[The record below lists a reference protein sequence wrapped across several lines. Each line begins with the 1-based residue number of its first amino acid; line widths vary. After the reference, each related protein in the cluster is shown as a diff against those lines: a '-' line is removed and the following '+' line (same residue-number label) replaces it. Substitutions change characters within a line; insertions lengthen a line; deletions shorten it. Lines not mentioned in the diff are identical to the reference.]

1 MGSEGSSRRHQGY
14 FLLLLLTMSMA
25 SMEKHLFNL
34 KFAAKELER
43 ASKKSDKEE
52 KAEKLKLKKAIEKGN
67 HEVARIHAENAI
79 RQKNQSLNYLRM
91 SARVDATASRV
102 QSAVTT
108 KKVTKSMEG
117 VVKGMSAAMKSMNLE
132 KISGLMDH
140 FEKEFEDL
148 DVQTSVMEGAMSQST
163 ATNVPQD
170 SVENLMKQAAD
181 EAGLELN
188 MDLPSAVNNTIGQST
203 SVANPE
209 QDELS
214 QRLARLRQ
222 V

>member
-1 MGSEGSSRRHQGY
+1 MGSHKQAVSRK
-14 FLLLLLTMSMA
+14 LLEMSLA

-43 ASKKSDKEE
+43 CSKKCDKEE

-67 HEVARIHAENAI
+67 MEVAKIHAENAI

-108 KKVTKSMEG
+108 KKVSKSMEG

-132 KISGLMDH
+132 KISTLMDN

-148 DVQTSVMEGAMSQST
+148 DVQTSVMEGAMSQTT
-163 ATNVPQD
+163 ATNIPQD
-170 SVENLMKQAAD
+170 SVEVLMRQAAD

-188 MDLPSAVNNTIGQST
+188 MDLPGPAQST
-203 SVANPE
+203 VGQTTQASVE

-222 V
+222 T

>member
-1 MGSEGSSRRHQGY
+1 
-14 FLLLLLTMSMA
+14 MSLA

-34 KFAAKELER
+34 KFASKELER
-43 ASKKSDKEE
+43 NSKKCDKEE

-67 HEVARIHAENAI
+67 MEVAKIHAENAI
-79 RQKNQSLNYLRM
+79 RQKNQSLNFLRM

-108 KKVTKSMEG
+108 RKVTKSMEG

-132 KISGLMDH
+132 KISTLMDK

-148 DVQTSVMEGAMSQST
+148 DVQTSVMEGAMSQTT

-188 MDLPSAVNNTIGQST
+188 MELPGAAEQTVGQST
-203 SVANPE
+203 QASTE

>member
-1 MGSEGSSRRHQGY
+1 MGRVLFILVSPSCILS
-14 FLLLLLTMSMA
+14 TMSMA

-34 KFAAKELER
+34 KFASKELER
-43 ASKKSDKEE
+43 CSKKCDKEE

-132 KISGLMDH
+132 KISGLMDR

-163 ATNVPQD
+163 ATNIPQD
-170 SVENLMKQAAD
+170 SVEGLMKQAAD

-188 MDLPSAVNNTIGQST
+188 MDLPGPAEATVGAST
-203 SVANPE
+203 KASVE

-214 QRLARLRQ
+214 QRLTKLRQ
-222 V
+222 T

>member
-1 MGSEGSSRRHQGY
+1 
-14 FLLLLLTMSMA
+14 MA

-132 KISGLMDH
+132 KISGLMDK

-163 ATNVPQD
+163 ATNIPQD
-170 SVENLMKQAAD
+170 SVENLMRQAAD

-188 MDLPSAVNNTIGQST
+188 MDLPGPAQQTVGQST
-203 SVANPE
+203 QASVE

-214 QRLARLRQ
+214 QRLAKLRQ
-222 V
+222 T